1 MIRREVL
8 YFDKVGPENTPAC
21 LELLQKAKQ
30 EGYRHFVVAST
41 TGDSGVKAARLLCGP
56 EINLVVVGHSV
67 GFRGPN
73 VDEFLPEHQQEIE
86 RLGGKVFKGTI
97 LTHSLETSIAEM
109 FKGSAPTLLI
119 ANTLRRFGHGIKVC
133 CEIVMEAVDA
143 GLIPEGEEVVAAAG
157 TARGWDAVALLR
169 AAASKRFLSLVVL
182 EIWAKPRG

>member
-8 YFDKVGPENTPAC
+8 YFKKVGPDNTEAC
-21 LELLQKAKQ
+21 LDLLAKAKD
-30 EGYRHFVVAST
+30 EGFKHFVVAST
-41 TGDSGVKAARLLCGP
+41 TGETGAKAARRLC
-56 EINLVVVGHSV
+56 ELDLNLVVVGHSV

-73 VDEFLPEHQQEIE
+73 VDEFLPEYEQEI
-86 RLGGKVFKGTI
+86 LDQGGKVFKGTI
-97 LTHSLETSIAEM
+97 LTHSLETSVAEM

-119 ANTLRRFGHGIKVC
+119 ANTLRRLGHGIKVC

-157 TARGWDAVALLR
+157 SARGWDAVALLR